1 MASVVA
7 ARDEKEKERRDA
19 SVGLRARPRASSV
32 LPRPP
37 RPSRALKSSFFKINL
52 ASGWLETGVGFR
64 ARFRNLLLYADQLGS
79 TNPVSK
85 WKTVEDEPLPAVVGG
100 ARRVAAL
107 LFRLFGSCFGAR
119 CFFRRFALK
128 SGRLRRPRPQPGTPR
143 SGSWSGTLV
152 RHRPLSSKATVCR
165 FTRHPSVTAAAR
177 RGSIRNPPPNNK
189 PPPLLINLST

>member
-19 SVGLRARPRASSV
+19 SVNLRARPRASSV
-32 LPRPP
+32 LPCAPV
-37 RPSRALKSSFFKINL
+37 RAELSLEKLVFQDKISPLVGCRAGRRDFAPDFATCSSMRTKS
-52 ASGWLETGVGFR
+52 GPT
-64 ARFRNLLLYADQLGS
+64 Y
-79 TNPVSK
+79 PVSK

-128 SGRLRRPRPQPGTPR
+128 SGRLRRPHHRLGHRGPVRGPARSSGIGPLARKRTFVGLPDTPR
-143 SGSWSGTLV
+143 SRLQPGADPSGT
-152 RHRPLSSKATVCR
+152 RRPTTNRRR
-165 FTRHPSVTAAAR
+165 F
-177 RGSIRNPPPNNK
+177 
-189 PPPLLINLST
+189 